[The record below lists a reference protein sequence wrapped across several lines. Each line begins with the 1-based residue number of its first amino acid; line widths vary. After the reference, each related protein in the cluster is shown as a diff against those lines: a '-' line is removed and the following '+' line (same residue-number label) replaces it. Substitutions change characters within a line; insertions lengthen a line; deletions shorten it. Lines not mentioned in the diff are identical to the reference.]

1 MDYEFFLVS
10 SMDEEY
16 VRTKDAKKA
25 VLNGFSLGSRVVAA
39 AAIIMIAVFA
49 GFITNEN
56 NTVRALGFALALG
69 VMVDAF
75 LVRMTIVPAVMTLLG
90 KAAWWLPKWLD
101 KRLPDIA
108 IDEE

>member
-1 MDYEFFLVS
+1 
-10 SMDEEY
+10 
-16 VRTKDAKKA
+16 
-25 VLNGFSLGSRVVAA
+25 
-39 AAIIMIAVFA
+39 
-49 GFITNEN
+49 
-56 NTVRALGFALALG
+56 
-69 VMVDAF
+69 MVDAF